1 MKNKKLEVSQF
12 LLQSN
17 LNQWQ
22 FYSPELMLLMVS
34 ISIPESTV
42 RIKVYSLFAIHC
54 KYSTIVCTFNED
66 KGCKNLSATL
76 LKMDW
81 LEYIAGNLFNYE
93 PALFQNTSWLIK

>member
-22 FYSPELMLLMVS
+22 LYSSELMLLMVS

-42 RIKVYSLFAIHC
+42 RIKVYSLFAIHSKC
-54 KYSTIVCTFNED
+54 STVICTFKEN

-76 LKMDW
+76 LKMD
-81 LEYIAGNLFNYE
+81 
-93 PALFQNTSWLIK
+93 

>member
-22 FYSPELMLLMVS
+22 FYSSELMLLMVS

-42 RIKVYSLFAIHC
+42 RIKVYSLFAIH
-54 KYSTIVCTFNED
+54 
-66 KGCKNLSATL
+66 
-76 LKMDW
+76 
-81 LEYIAGNLFNYE
+81 
-93 PALFQNTSWLIK
+93 

>member
-12 LLQSN
+12 YLQSN

-22 FYSPELMLLMVS
+22 LYSSELMLLMVS

-42 RIKVYSLFAIHC
+42 RIKVYSLFAVHC
-54 KYSTIVCTFNED
+54 KCSTIICTFNEN
-66 KGCKNLSATL
+66 KGCKNLSVTL

-81 LEYIAGNLFNYE
+81 LEYIAGKLFNFFKT
-93 PALFQNTSWLIK
+93 LLGL